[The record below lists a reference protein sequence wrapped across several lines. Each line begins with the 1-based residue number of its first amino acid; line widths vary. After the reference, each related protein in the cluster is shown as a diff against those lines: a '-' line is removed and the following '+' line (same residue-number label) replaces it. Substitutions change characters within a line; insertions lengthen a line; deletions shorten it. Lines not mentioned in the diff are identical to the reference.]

1 MYLHTRK
8 GIIKAGF
15 DPEVVEAIAASISS
29 SESLSSA
36 KEIFREFIVEAE
48 KLPWPQDSDFG
59 ALVLQSKSAQAS
71 NLEVK
76 RFMLNEAISRA
87 QWCAT
92 CATSGGEGHARMVH
106 VNELKAELEKC
117 N

>member
-8 GIIKAGF
+8 GIIQAGF

-29 SESLSSA
+29 SDSLNRA
-36 KEIFREFIVEAE
+36 EEIFRQFNIEAE
-48 KLPWPQDSDFG
+48 KLPWPQDTDFG

-71 NLEVK
+71 NIEVK
-76 RFMLNEAISRA
+76 RFMLNEAILRA

>member
-8 GIIKAGF
+8 AIIQAGF
-15 DPEVVEAIAASISS
+15 DPEVVEVIAASISA
-29 SESLSSA
+29 SESLSCA
-36 KEIFREFIVEAE
+36 KEIFRIFIVEAE
-48 KLPWPQDSDFG
+48 KLPWPQDTDFG
-59 ALVLQSKSAQAS
+59 SLVLQSKSAQAS

-76 RFMLNEAISRA
+76 RFMLEEAILRA

-92 CATSGGEGHARMVH
+92 CATSVGEGLARMVH
-106 VNELKAELEKC
+106 VDVLKAELEKC